1 MLRTHHSIMDGS
13 SLQVAVKDLGALY
26 QALDT
31 KQPHALPEQPIQ
43 YSDFAQW
50 QHSQQQ
56 AGAWEPHLAF
66 WKEELAGAPD
76 ALDLPADVP
85 ESDRKDSKE
94 GHWLYFQLDAE
105 LADAMRAL
113 ATGCQA
119 SLLALAIAAFQVG
132 HCCHSTEVKLQRT
145 HQWSHLAADTVLHIV
160 LANGS

>member
-1 MLRTHHSIMDGS
+1 MPIILQGHNEAVLVLRTHHSIMDGS

-26 QALDT
+26 RALET
-31 KQPHALPEQPIQ
+31 KQPDALPEQSIQ

-56 AGAWEPHLAF
+56 AGAWGPHLAF

-113 ATGCQA
+113 ATSCQV
-119 SLLALAIAAFQVG
+119 SLLALAIATFQVR
-132 HCCHSTEVKLQRT
+132 HCCPVHRLP
-145 HQWSHLAADTVLHIV
+145 AAKNNL
-160 LANGS
+160 